1 MKAHL
6 LLIPLLL
13 VSPSLLAQS
22 SDPAVNV
29 KSPDPSLDTSVVT
42 LRQEVRNVVV
52 DVIVTD
58 KHGLPITSLDKS
70 SFQVL
75 ENGVPQNIEFFEQHS
90 SSDLPPKRPSQ
101 TAPTLPADVHSN
113 VAFPP
118 ADGPLIVL
126 LLDALNTPASEQ
138 AYVRA
143 QILDYLKQVSAGTHI
158 AIFTMGSELQLIQG
172 FTSDP
177 AVLKAALDGRSY
189 PTASPIDSGQS
200 GVNTEGLRLGGQ
212 VIPLASSVAATRAS
226 LNRFSNDVANSGSDL
241 QIRYT
246 LDTLNALGVYLA
258 GIPGRKNLIWFAG
271 SIPWTINPDF
281 SLVTS
286 VTSRVDYT
294 KELRNLSQVLTV
306 GRIAVYP
313 VAAGGLITPPGY
325 DANSPNSA
333 YARAGNGNAF
343 AREDMAEQMNEAGVH
358 MSIQNL
364 AEATGGRAIYN
375 TNGLSGAVAKVE
387 SIGEN
392 YYTLAYS
399 PKDKRYDST
408 LRKLQIH
415 VSAPDMKLDYRRGYY
430 AEDPSRSTGRSVLVQ
445 SNPLRAVM
453 QRGAPDAT
461 QIPFSL
467 QTAQAYIQPDPN
479 RPSDRIGNNTAAIKG
494 PVVRYEFHWK
504 VDLHSITFSPAAGGG
519 VHGEVDAI
527 LAAYDAD
534 GKTYNDIYATL
545 PLNFTNAQYNR
556 FLRTGL
562 AMSQILDLP
571 AGPVFL
577 RAGVMDPNT
586 GHTGALEFPMM
597 VLPPKPNIAQSSA
610 IAEPSAP

>member
-1 MKAHL
+1 
-6 LLIPLLL
+6 
-13 VSPSLLAQS
+13 
-22 SDPAVNV
+22 
-29 KSPDPSLDTSVVT
+29 
-42 LRQEVRNVVV
+42 
-52 DVIVTD
+52 
-58 KHGLPITSLDKS
+58 
-70 SFQVL
+70 
-75 ENGVPQNIEFFEQHS
+75 
-90 SSDLPPKRPSQ
+90 
-101 TAPTLPADVHSN
+101 
-113 VAFPP
+113 
-118 ADGPLIVL
+118 VL

-138 AYVRA
+138 PYVRA
-143 QILDYLKQVSAGTHI
+143 QILDYLKQIPAGTHM

-189 PTASPIDSGQS
+189 PTTPPISTEGA
-200 GVNTEGLRLGGQ
+200 GPNVEGLRLGGQ
-212 VIPLASSVAATRAS
+212 VVPFSSSVAATRAS
-226 LNRFSNDVANSGSDL
+226 LNRFSNNVDSSGSDL

-258 GIPGRKNLIWFAG
+258 GIPGRKNLIWFSG

-294 KELRNLSQVLTV
+294 RELRNLSQVLTV

-313 VAAGGLITPPGY
+313 VATGGLVTPPGY
-325 DANSPNSA
+325 GADSANS
-333 YARAGNGNAF
+333 AF
-343 AREDMAEQMNEAGVH
+343 ARSGNGGAFARDDMVEQMNEAAEH
-358 MSIQNL
+358 MSMQNL

-399 PKDKRYDST
+399 PKDKRYDGT
-408 LRKLQIH
+408 LRQLQIR
-415 VSAPDMKLDYRRGYY
+415 VSAPDVKLDYRRGYY
-430 AEDPSRSTGRSVLVQ
+430 AEDPARSTGRSVLVQ

-467 QTAQAYIQPDPN
+467 QTKQAAHQPDPSQ
-479 RPSDRIGNNTAAIKG
+479 PYDRLGNNADAIKG
-494 PVVRYEFHWK
+494 PVVRFEFHLK
-504 VDLHSITFSPAAGGG
+504 VDLHSIRFTSTGGG
-519 VHGEVDAI
+519 QVHGEVDAI

-545 PLNFTNAQYNR
+545 SLNLSEAQYNR
-556 FLRTGL
+556 LLRTGL
-562 AMSQILDLP
+562 PMSQALDLP
-571 AGPVFL
+571 AGAVFL
-577 RAGVMDPNT
+577 RAGLLDPST
-586 GHTGALEFPMM
+586 GHTGAMEFPLM
-597 VLPPKPNIAQSSA
+597 VMPPLSSV
-610 IAEPSAP
+610 APPQASTSTLR